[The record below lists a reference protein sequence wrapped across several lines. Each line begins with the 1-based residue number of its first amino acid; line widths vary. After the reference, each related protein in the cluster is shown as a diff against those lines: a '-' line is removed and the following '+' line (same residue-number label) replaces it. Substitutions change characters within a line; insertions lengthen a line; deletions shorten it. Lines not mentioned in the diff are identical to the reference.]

1 MPIKV
6 EDVFDVPDDPYHPAP
21 QSALPY
27 RSYSQ
32 SEKGTCRCCRTAWF
46 KNWRWLHYQAN
57 TDTVFCHTC
66 CKALKTKKVD
76 LTKGN
81 WEASFIVNGFS
92 NWKDS
97 MRIFKKH
104 DASDVYKHAIE
115 KLHILPRT
123 TRDIGESLNAAHEK
137 EKWMN
142 HEYLLKVLHNIPC
155 FLAQQGIVLCGDGN
169 EADSYF
175 IQLLRL
181 RANDDSRI
189 LDYSNE
195 HG

>member
-1 MPIKV
+1 MKRALV
-6 EDVFDVPDDPYHPAP
+6 DVVRPRGLRIGDGCIIR
-21 QSALPY
+21 L
-27 RSYSQ
+27 YS
-32 SEKGTCRCCRTAWF
+32 
-46 KNWRWLHYQAN
+46 

-123 TRDIGESLNAAHEK
+123 TRDICESLDAAHE
-137 EKWMN
+137 EKQMN
-142 HEYLLKVLHNIPC
+142 HKYLLKVLQNIPR
-155 FLAQQGIVLCGDGN
+155 FLARQGIVLRGDGN
-169 EADSYF
+169 EDDSYF

-189 LDYSNE
+189 TTWLLKWTWLR
-195 HG
+195 